1 MTAWCL
7 RHRETGLL
15 KRRLE
20 NSNRHFILLSS
31 LRLKL
36 IMKNPY
42 VEKHRGRTST
52 KQKEEKMRSK
62 RETVIATA
70 LAVALVGGGYA
81 IGRET
86 RPAAIADTHDA
97 PAASRQPGSLPS
109 FADLAA
115 RVAPGVVNIK
125 VTSIAKTEFPDQLF
139 GEDFPF
145 PGFRM
150 PFPQQPRQFRRQGT
164 GSGFIIRK
172 DGVILT
178 NNHVI
183 DNAQEITVT
192 LTDKQQYKAKVL
204 GRDPKT
210 DLAVIKI
217 EPKSSLPVETLGNSH
232 TLRVGDWVMAIGNPF
247 GLTNTVTT
255 GIVSA
260 KGRSIGAGPYDD
272 FIQTDASINP
282 GNSGGPLFNMAGEVV
297 GINTAIFSQGG
308 GNIGIGFAV
317 PIDLVKNLV
326 PELET
331 KGSVTRGWLGVSIQP
346 VTADLARSF
355 GLKKE
360 EGALVGDVMADG
372 PAEKAGIKRGDVIVS
387 YDGKKIDES
396 ASLPSLV
403 ASTPVGKTVPV
414 EVLREGKTKT
424 IDVTIR
430 KLNDQ
435 TAAVNPKEEK
445 GEWGLALQ
453 NIRPQ
458 ERRQMNLTGNEG
470 VLVQAVTPGSPA
482 ANAGVQAGDVILQVN
497 QAPVGSVEGVQR
509 EAAKA
514 KGDKPLLL
522 LLRRAD
528 GTTSFAALS
537 RSIG

>member
-1 MTAWCL
+1 MVNNIVDERP
-7 RHRETGLL
+7 RH
-15 KRRLE
+15 
-20 NSNRHFILLSS
+20 
-31 LRLKL
+31 
-36 IMKNPY
+36 
-42 VEKHRGRTST
+42 
-52 KQKEEKMRSK
+52 KEEKMK
-62 RETVIATA
+62 LKKETVIAAA
-70 LAVALVGGGYA
+70 LAVAMAGGGYA
-81 IGRET
+81 IGREA
-86 RPAAIADTHDA
+86 RPSVALAQGHDA
-97 PAASRQPGSLPS
+97 AAAPRQPASLPS

-115 RVAPGVVNIK
+115 RVAPAVVNIK
-125 VTSIAKTEFPDQLF
+125 VTSVAKTDFPDQLF

-150 PFPQQPRQFRRQGT
+150 PFPQQPRQFKRQGT

-178 NNHVI
+178 NNHVV

-217 EPKSSLPVETLGNSH
+217 EPKSSLPVATLGNSH
-232 TLRVGDWVMAIGNPF
+232 ALRVGDWVMAIGNPF

-260 KGRSIGAGPYDD
+260 KGRTIGAGPYDD

-282 GNSGGPLFNMAGEVV
+282 GNSGGPLFTMAGEVV

-308 GNIGIGFAV
+308 GNIGIGFAI
-317 PIDLVKNLV
+317 PIDLAKNLI

-331 KGSVTRGWLGVSIQP
+331 KGSVTRGWLGVSVQP
-346 VTADLARSF
+346 VTPELARSF

-360 EGALVGDVMADG
+360 EGALVGEVMADG

-396 ASLPSLV
+396 SSLPSLV

-414 EVLREGKTKT
+414 EVVRDGKTKT

-430 KLNDQ
+430 RLNDQ
-435 TAAVNPKEEK
+435 TAEVNPEQEK

-458 ERRQMNLTGNEG
+458 ERGRMNLRGNEG
-470 VLVQAVTPGSPA
+470 VLVQAVMPGSPA

-497 QAPVGSVEGVQR
+497 HASVNSVEAVKR
-509 EAAKA
+509 EAAKT

-522 LLRRAD
+522 LLRRQD

-537 RSIG
+537 RNIG